1 MVLPIILGA
10 LGLDALGVSVPGIGL
25 ITSPVVAFQKDKDLD
40 VSTLISLIC
49 SCMCSAMIVQRMIG
63 FPFKSPPIMMI
74 LAVCCASSCC
84 SSVMITKDTYDRFTR
99 KSE

>member
-1 MVLPIILGA
+1 MVLPILLGA
-10 LGLDALGVSVPGIGL
+10 LGLDALGVSIPGIDL
-25 ITSPVVAFQKDKDLD
+25 IKSPKTAFDKNEDLD
-40 VSTLISLIC
+40 VSTLISLLC
-49 SCMCSAMIVQRMIG
+49 SCMCSAMVVQRMIG
-63 FPFKSPPIMMI
+63 FPFKSPPIMMM